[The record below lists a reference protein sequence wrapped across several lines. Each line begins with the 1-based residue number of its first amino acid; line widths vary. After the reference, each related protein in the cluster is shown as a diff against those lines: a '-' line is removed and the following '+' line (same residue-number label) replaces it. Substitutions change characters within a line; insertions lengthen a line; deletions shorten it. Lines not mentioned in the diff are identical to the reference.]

1 MAAMSA
7 IKTSS
12 YRRSQDDHFVPEA
25 ETNPALQKRLRGQ
38 LEHIDYTAFAS
49 NGAVVAQVV
58 GSLDSGRFQRLAIAA
73 AHARAR
79 WVAEALAI
87 SERSHDVTIEQ
98 TAHLQALR
106 QTFEELTEAYDA
118 ARRMIERG
126 YISFTT
132 NGPI

>member
-1 MAAMSA
+1 MSA

-12 YRRSQDDHFVPEA
+12 YRRSQDNHFVPEA

-126 YISFTT
+126 YLSFTT
-132 NGPI
+132 NGPV

>member
-1 MAAMSA
+1 MSA

-126 YISFTT
+126 YLSFTT
-132 NGPI
+132 NGPV

>member
-1 MAAMSA
+1 MSA

-38 LEHIDYTAFAS
+38 LELIDYTAFAS

-126 YISFTT
+126 YLSFTT
-132 NGPI
+132 NGPV

>member
-1 MAAMSA
+1 MSS

-12 YRRSQDDHFVPEA
+12 FRRSQDDHFLPEA
-25 ETNPALQKRLRGQ
+25 ETNPVAQKRLRGH
-38 LEHIDYTAFAS
+38 LEQIDYTAFAS
-49 NGAVVAQVV
+49 NGAVVAQLV

-98 TAHLQALR
+98 TAHLGVLR

-126 YISFTT
+126 YLSFTT
-132 NGPI
+132 NGPS

>member
-1 MAAMSA
+1 MAAVSS

-12 YRRSQDDHFVPEA
+12 FRRSQDDHFIPESD
-25 ETNPALQKRLRGQ
+25 TNPTAQRRLRGQ
-38 LEHIDYTAFAS
+38 LEQIDYTAFAS
-49 NGAVVAQVV
+49 NGAVMAQVV

-79 WVAEALAI
+79 WVAEALEI
-87 SERSHDVTIEQ
+87 SERSHDITPEQ
-98 TAHLQALR
+98 TTHLQALR

-126 YISFTT
+126 YLSLSTS
-132 NGPI
+132 GPR

>member
-58 GSLDSGRFQRLAIAA
+58 GNLDSGRFQRLAIAA

>member
-1 MAAMSA
+1 MSA

>member
-1 MAAMSA
+1 MSS

-12 YRRSQDDHFVPEA
+12 FRRSQDDHFLPEA
-25 ETNPALQKRLRGQ
+25 ETNPAAQKRLRGQ
-38 LEHIDYTAFAS
+38 LEQIDYTAFAS
-49 NGAVVAQVV
+49 NGAVVAQLV

-98 TAHLQALR
+98 TAHLGALR

-126 YISFTT
+126 YLSFTT
-132 NGPI
+132 NGPS

>member
-1 MAAMSA
+1 MNAMSS

-12 YRRSQDDHFVPEA
+12 YRRAQDDHFVPEA
-25 ETNPALQKRLRGQ
+25 ETNPIAQKRLRGQ

-49 NGAVVAQVV
+49 NGAVVAQVI

-79 WVAEALAI
+79 WVAEALVI
-87 SERSHDVTIEQ
+87 SERTHDVTIEQ

-106 QTFEELTEAYDA
+106 QTFEELAEAYDA

-126 YISFTT
+126 YLSLTT
-132 NGPI
+132 SGPG

>member
-1 MAAMSA
+1 MAAVSS

-12 YRRSQDDHFVPEA
+12 FRRSQDDHFIPESN
-25 ETNPALQKRLRGQ
+25 TNPTAQRRLRGQ
-38 LEHIDYTAFAS
+38 LEQIDYTAFAS
-49 NGAVVAQVV
+49 NGAVMAQVV

-87 SERSHDVTIEQ
+87 SERSHDITPEQ

-126 YISFTT
+126 YLSLTT
-132 NGPI
+132 SSPG